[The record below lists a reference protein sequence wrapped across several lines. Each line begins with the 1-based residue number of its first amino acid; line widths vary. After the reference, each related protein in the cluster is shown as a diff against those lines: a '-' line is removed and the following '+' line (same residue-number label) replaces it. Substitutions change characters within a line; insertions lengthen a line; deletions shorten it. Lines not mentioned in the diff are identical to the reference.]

1 MKQRIR
7 VVVVENE
14 KLRSE
19 LKAKAVD
26 ESLKDYTIRNSTVIC
41 ARVKIIGLIFVI
53 VKPVMHVTMKARIV
67 QTYNVW
73 NKKDSEVA
81 LWLSRT

>member
-41 ARVKIIGLIFVI
+41 ACVKIIGLIFVF
-53 VKPVMHVTMKARIV
+53 VKTVMHVTMKACIV
-67 QTYNVW
+67 RSFLCCF
-73 NKKDSEVA
+73 DSPA
-81 LWLSRT
+81 LTTATEA

>member
-19 LKAKAVD
+19 LKAEAVD

-41 ARVKIIGLIFVI
+41 ACVKIIGLIFVCENGNACNNEGTYSTNI
-53 VKPVMHVTMKARIV
+53 IMRGIKKTEVT
-67 QTYNVW
+67 
-73 NKKDSEVA
+73 
-81 LWLSRT
+81 LWLSHT

>member
-19 LKAKAVD
+19 LKAEAVD

-41 ARVKIIGLIFVI
+41 ACVKIIGLIFVCMKM
-53 VKPVMHVTMKARIV
+53 VTHVTMKARIV
-67 QTYNVW
+67 QT
-73 NKKDSEVA
+73 
-81 LWLSRT
+81 